1 MKGTGTRLTR
11 GQVRAFQKKIY
22 AYYEKH
28 GRDLPWRTTSDSYRI
43 LVSEIM
49 LQQTQVQ
56 RVLEK
61 YEPFI
66 SRFPDLRSLAD
77 TPLREILRVWH
88 GLGYNRRALAL
99 KKIAQTVVTD
109 FDGKLPS
116 DTKTLATL
124 PGIGKATAGA
134 VCAFAYNQPTAFVET
149 NIRTVFIHFFFRDR
163 DRVGD
168 TEILQL
174 VKQTIDTANP
184 RTWYYA
190 LMDYGVILK
199 QTHRDLNKRSVH
211 YKRQT
216 PFKGSNRQLRGKI
229 LRLLT
234 EKGATSQTEMIR
246 QLKSDPQRT
255 GACLKQL
262 QTEGFIKKRG
272 RLYAIGP

>member
-1 MKGTGTRLTR
+1 MKRETRRLTSA
-11 GQVRAFQKKIY
+11 QVRAFRKKIY
-22 AYYEKH
+22 GHYKEH
-28 GRDLPWRTTSDSYRI
+28 GRNLPWRATSDPYHI

-66 SRFPDLRSLAD
+66 TNFPDWGSLANA
-77 TPLREILRVWH
+77 PLRDILRVWH

-99 KKIAQTVVTD
+99 KKTAQTVVTD
-109 FDGKLPS
+109 FDSELPS
-116 DTKTLATL
+116 DPKTLATL

-134 VCAFAYNQPTAFVET
+134 ICAFAYNLPTAFVET

-163 DRVGD
+163 DRVSD

-174 VKQTIDTANP
+174 VKQNIDTADP

-190 LMDYGVILK
+190 LMDYGVMLK
-199 QTHRDLNKRSVH
+199 QTHRDLNSRSAH
-211 YKRQT
+211 YKRQA
-216 PFKGSNRQLRGKI
+216 PFKGSNRQLRGTI

-234 EKGATSQTEMIR
+234 EEGRISQTQVAR
-246 QLKSDPQRT
+246 RLKTDPQRT
-255 GACLKQL
+255 SACLKQL
-262 QTEGFIKKRG
+262 QAEGFIKKRG
-272 RLYAIGP
+272 RVYTITQ

>member
-1 MKGTGTRLTR
+1 
-11 GQVRAFQKKIY
+11 VRAFQRNIY
-22 AYYEKH
+22 AYYAEH
-28 GRDLPWRTTSDSYRI
+28 GRDLPWRATSNPYHI

-56 RVLEK
+56 RVTEK
-61 YEPFI
+61 YEQFI
-66 SRFPDLRSLAD
+66 GAFPDFRSLAD
-77 TPLREILRVWH
+77 APLQDILRVWH

-99 KKIAQTVVTD
+99 KKIAQKVVTD
-109 FDGKLPS
+109 FDGVLPS
-116 DTKTLATL
+116 DPKTLATF

-134 VCAFAYNQPTAFVET
+134 VCAFAYNQPIAFVET

-163 DRVGD
+163 DRVSD

-190 LMDYGVILK
+190 LMDYGVMLK
-199 QTHRDLNKRSVH
+199 QTDRDLNKRSAH

-216 PFKGSNRQLRGKI
+216 PFHGSNRQLRGKI

-234 EKGATSQTEMIR
+234 EKGRISQTQVAR
-246 QLKSDPQRT
+246 RLKTNPQRT
-255 GACLKQL
+255 SACLKQL
-262 QTEGFIKKRG
+262 QADGFIKKRG
-272 RLYAIGP
+272 RLFVIAE